1 MDIILF
7 SVGFNSDI
15 HSCSFTD
22 VLSRLE
28 SRIP

>member
-1 MDIILF
+1 MNIKIS

-28 SRIP
+28 ST